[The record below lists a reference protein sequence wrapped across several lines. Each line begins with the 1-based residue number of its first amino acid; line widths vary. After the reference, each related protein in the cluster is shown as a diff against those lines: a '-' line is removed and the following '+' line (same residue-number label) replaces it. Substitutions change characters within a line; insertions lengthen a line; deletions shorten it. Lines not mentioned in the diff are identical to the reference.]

1 MNDRFPTLAASLRLI
16 LAAVVLLAA
25 NLAPLSR
32 RVTGGI
38 AAGDQAAGAGNTAA
52 AQAAYGRALRHAGP
66 APAVYERLIQLSLE
80 SHQPENAR
88 LYLYALADL
97 DGWTAERR
105 FQLAALLAE
114 RDQEEQ
120 AAALLY
126 AGASGAQTDPAAL
139 RTLAGQQIAR
149 QDWSQAQSTLERLIA
164 LEPQDA
170 RALYQLGLLLAP
182 VHRVQAETYLL
193 QARQDP
199 ALAGPVERV
208 LAALSTYADHPATD
222 AHTFLGMTLA
232 GLGEWPFA
240 ERALM
245 LALAANAVNPTAR
258 AYLGF
263 VRDQQ
268 GRDGLPD
275 LEAAVEMAPN
285 DPVAYYLLGQHW
297 TLAEDDRA
305 AYETFAQAFA
315 LDPDNPA
322 LAVEVA
328 AALHRMGNLA
338 EAADW
343 YDVAV
348 ELDPDEPNWY
358 VLRAAFYADAAFML
372 DAGGLALIEEAAQLV
387 PDSPDAHA
395 SLGWAA
401 YQTGDYARAYEE
413 FNAALGL
420 DPHHARSRYYFGAVL
435 EQRGDRNGAADAYQ
449 FVVDQVG
456 ADRGF
461 GRLAARALE
470 RLGYGS
476 F

>member
-1 MNDRFPTLAASLRLI
+1 MTDHFPTLAVSLRLI
-16 LAAVVLLAA
+16 LVTVSLLTA

-32 RVTGGI
+32 RVTGWI
-38 AAGDQAAGAGNTAA
+38 EAGDQAAGAGDTAA
-52 AQAAYGRALRHAGP
+52 AQAAYERALRHAGFTP
-66 APAVYERLIQLSLE
+66 TIYERLIRLSLE
-80 SHQPENAR
+80 AHQPENAR

-97 DGWTAERR
+97 DGWTADRR
-105 FQLAALLAE
+105 IQLAALLDE
-114 RDQEEQ
+114 SGQDEQ

-126 AGASGAQTDPAAL
+126 AGASDAPTDPAAL

-149 QDWSQAQSTLERLIA
+149 LDWPQAQHTLERLIA

-170 RALYQLGLLLAP
+170 RAHYQLGLLLAP
-182 VHRVQAETYLL
+182 VDRVQAEAYLL
-193 QARQDP
+193 QAGQDP
-199 ALAGPVERV
+199 ALAGPAERV
-208 LAALSTYADHPATD
+208 LAALGTYADHPATD

-240 ERALM
+240 ERALL
-245 LALAANAVNPTAR
+245 LALAANSVNPAAR

-297 TLAEDDRA
+297 ALAGDDRA
-305 AYETFAQAFA
+305 AYEAFAQAVA

-322 LAVEVA
+322 LAVEIA
-328 AALHRMGNLA
+328 ASLHRLGSLA
-338 EAADW
+338 EAAEW

-348 ELDPDEPNWY
+348 ELDPDEPSWY
-358 VLRAAFYADAAFML
+358 VLRAAFYADAGFML
-372 DAGGLALIEEAAQLV
+372 DVGGLALIEEAVQLV
-387 PDSPDAHA
+387 PASPDTHA

-413 FNAALGL
+413 LSAALAL

-435 EQRGDRNGAADAYQ
+435 EQRGDRDGAVDAYQ
-449 FVVDQVG
+449 FVIDQVG
-456 ADRGF
+456 TERGF

-470 RLGYGS
+470 RLGYSS